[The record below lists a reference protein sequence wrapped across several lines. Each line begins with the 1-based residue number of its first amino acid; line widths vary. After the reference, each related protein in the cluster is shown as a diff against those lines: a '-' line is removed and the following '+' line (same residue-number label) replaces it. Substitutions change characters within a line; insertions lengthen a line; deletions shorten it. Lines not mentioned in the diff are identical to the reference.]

1 MRQTHGA
8 TRRPAVV
15 SAITLPKSWHD
26 DNGVVD
32 PIRKDAK
39 MKTLVSNLRAAARN
53 RVAYLRT
60 VAELSQ
66 LPLDTRLDLDIYAGD
81 VRNIAHRAVYGA

>member
-1 MRQTHGA
+1 M
-8 TRRPAVV
+8 
-15 SAITLPKSWHD
+15 KS
-26 DNGVVD
+26 
-32 PIRKDAK
+32 
-39 MKTLVSNLRAAARN
+39 LVSHLRAAARN

-81 VRNIAHRAVYGA
+81 VRRIAHRAVYGA

>member
-1 MRQTHGA
+1 MHIASRHA
-8 TRRPAVV
+8 RVV
-15 SAITLPKSWHD
+15 SGTIFPKSCQD
-26 DNGVVD
+26 GTDAAP

-39 MKTLVSNLRAAARN
+39 MKSLVSHLRAAARN

-60 VAELSQ
+60 VAELSR

-81 VRNIAHRAVYGA
+81 VRRIAHRAVYGA

>member
-1 MRQTHGA
+1 MHIASRHA
-8 TRRPAVV
+8 RVV
-15 SAITLPKSWHD
+15 SGTIFPKSCQD
-26 DNGVVD
+26 GTDAAP

-39 MKTLVSNLRAAARN
+39 MKSLVSHLRAAARN

-81 VRNIAHRAVYGA
+81 VRRIAHRAVYGA